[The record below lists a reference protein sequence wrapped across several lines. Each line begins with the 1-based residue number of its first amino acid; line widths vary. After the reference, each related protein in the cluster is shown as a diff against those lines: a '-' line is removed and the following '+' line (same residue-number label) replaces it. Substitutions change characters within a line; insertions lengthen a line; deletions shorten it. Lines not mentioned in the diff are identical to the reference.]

1 MYMYIVLYVTVVVI
15 LSRIYLIVRKNRV
28 ENRYICAQFRDGL
41 KERRETKHSEKNH
54 RAAIEDT
61 SIL

>member
-1 MYMYIVLYVTVVVI
+1 MYIVLYVTVVVI
-15 LSRIYLIVRKNRV
+15 LSRTYLIVRKNRV
-28 ENRYICAQFRDGL
+28 ENRYICAQFCNGL
-41 KERRETKHSEKNH
+41 KERRETKHSKNH